1 MQPQS
6 LAALLA
12 EHPEIRWL
20 PSTEPAVT
28 VARSMHVRW
37 RLQREL
43 SDASAGAGYVRNET
57 LAAAGV
63 SANDVDSREFAQ
75 GLVAALAD
83 HLTPRNLKD
92 LADAFAAAYKE
103 EVASRSLAE
112 VKEIPGMRQTAASA
126 LAHSG

>member
-12 EHPEIRWL
+12 EHPEIRWV
-20 PSTEPAVT
+20 PSKESAVT
-28 VARSMHVRW
+28 VARSVHVRW

-43 SDASAGAGYVRNET
+43 SDAGVGAGYVRSEG
-57 LAAAGV
+57 LAAIGV
-63 SANDVDSREFAQ
+63 SANDLDSREFAK

-92 LADAFAAAYKE
+92 LAEAFAEAYSAEAAARATAAASKVP
-103 EVASRSLAE
+103 EVH
-112 VKEIPGMRQTAASA
+112 QTAAPA
-126 LAHSG
+126 MAHSG